1 MYSDERGIIKNQNR
15 FTRSDFNTLTSTSE
29 EFIQIKKPKI
39 PRLIII
45 LSCLGS
51 VLKDQSSV
59 IGQLV

>member
-1 MYSDERGIIKNQNR
+1 MYSEERGIIKNQNR
-15 FTRSDFNTLTSTSE
+15 FTRSDINTLTSTSE

>member
-39 PRLIII
+39 PRLINTK
-45 LSCLGS
+45 LHG
-51 VLKDQSSV
+51 VAY
-59 IGQLV
+59 

>member
-15 FTRSDFNTLTSTSE
+15 FTRSDINTLTSTSE

>member
-15 FTRSDFNTLTSTSE
+15 FTRSDINSLTSTSE

>member
-15 FTRSDFNTLTSTSE
+15 FTRSDINTLTSTSE

-45 LSCLGS
+45 LGCLGS